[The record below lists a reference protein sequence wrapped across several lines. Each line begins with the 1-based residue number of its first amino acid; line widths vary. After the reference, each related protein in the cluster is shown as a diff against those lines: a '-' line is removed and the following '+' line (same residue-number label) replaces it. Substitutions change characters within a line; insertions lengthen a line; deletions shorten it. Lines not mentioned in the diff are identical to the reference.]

1 MARRIIHIIILGL
14 LSISGYCG
22 TPYCDI
28 RKFSILDGL
37 AANNISDLCQGA
49 DNMMWFA
56 TYNGLSYYDGYTFH
70 TFRDLPDNQ
79 DLLST
84 NRIRNIFPC
93 TNYDLWC
100 ITYDRRLYIYDTHLC
115 DFVNIEDQINE
126 KFNIHLYADKVYTLS
141 PKASW
146 ITTTD
151 HKYAIR
157 ISKKEFTD
165 DNPKLIM
172 GGTKSLPSGNIWYI
186 TADKKG
192 REWILT
198 DKGTHIYG
206 TKFTTPIPFKWLRQ
220 VGNTIYLATADGRV
234 AVFDETRNHISMIP
248 MPEGVTKINELKN
261 TGYQLLIATNIG
273 VVVYNPRTFKSEVVS
288 VQNPNQPVAEV
299 KKIYVDSKDQ
309 LWAFTDGMGV
319 TLINPNTLEKKWL
332 FADQENPA
340 LRTVSEKYFIMEG

>member
-1 MARRIIHIIILGL
+1 MTRRIIHIIILGL

-100 ITYDRRLYIYDTHLC
+100 ITYDHRLYIYDTRLC
-115 DFVNIEDQINE
+115 NFVNIEDQINE

-146 ITTTD
+146 ITTVD

-157 ISKKEFTD
+157 ISKKNLQTTIQNSSWEE
-165 DNPKLIM
+165 PKACQVEI
-172 GGTKSLPSGNIWYI
+172 SGI
-186 TADKKG
+186 
-192 REWILT
+192 
-198 DKGTHIYG
+198 
-206 TKFTTPIPFKWLRQ
+206 
-220 VGNTIYLATADGRV
+220 
-234 AVFDETRNHISMIP
+234 
-248 MPEGVTKINELKN
+248 
-261 TGYQLLIATNIG
+261 
-273 VVVYNPRTFKSEVVS
+273 
-288 VQNPNQPVAEV
+288 
-299 KKIYVDSKDQ
+299 
-309 LWAFTDGMGV
+309 
-319 TLINPNTLEKKWL
+319 
-332 FADQENPA
+332 
-340 LRTVSEKYFIMEG
+340 

>member
-1 MARRIIHIIILGL
+1 MTRRIIHIIILGL

-100 ITYDRRLYIYDTHLC
+100 ITYDRRLYVYDTHLC
-115 DFVNIEDQINE
+115 DFVNIEDKINE

-141 PKASW
+141 PEASW
-146 ITTTD
+146 ITTAD

-192 REWILT
+192 REWIFT

-206 TKFTTPIPFKWLRQ
+206 TKFTTPIPFKWFRQ
-220 VGNTIYLATADGRV
+220 VGNNIYLATADGRV

-248 MPEGVTKINELKN
+248 MPEGVTKINELKI
-261 TGYQLLIATNIG
+261 QA
-273 VVVYNPRTFKSEVVS
+273 
-288 VQNPNQPVAEV
+288 
-299 KKIYVDSKDQ
+299 
-309 LWAFTDGMGV
+309 
-319 TLINPNTLEKKWL
+319 IN
-332 FADQENPA
+332 
-340 LRTVSEKYFIMEG
+340 S